1 MDEETAATST
11 VQDVTGTRIAAALI
25 DFVLLGVL
33 FIIMAILFGDSNS
46 RDNANGFSISLTGA
60 PFILYILIVLGYY
73 FVMES
78 QTGKTVGKMI
88 MGLRVVPVEGE
99 LTAQKVLIRTVL
111 RIVDALPF
119 FYVAGFIV
127 MVTSARKQRIGD
139 MAAGTMV
146 IKA

>member
-1 MDEETAATST
+1 M
-11 VQDVTGTRIAAALI
+11 
-25 DFVLLGVL
+25 LLGVL

-46 RDNANGFSISLTGA
+46 GDNANGFSISLTGA

-78 QTGKTVGKMI
+78 QTGKTVGKMM
-88 MGLRVVPVEGE
+88 MGLRVVPIEGE

-139 MAAGTMV
+139 MAAGNDGHQRLTARILHKSRRV
-146 IKA
+146 LR

>member
-1 MDEETAATST
+1 MDEEPAATTT